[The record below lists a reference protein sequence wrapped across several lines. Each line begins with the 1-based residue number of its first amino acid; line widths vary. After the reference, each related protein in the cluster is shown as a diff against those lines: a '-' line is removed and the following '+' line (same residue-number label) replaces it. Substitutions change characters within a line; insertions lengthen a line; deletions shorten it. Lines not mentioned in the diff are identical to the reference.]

1 MATVRFTGE
10 VLPDGT
16 IRLPEGVQ
24 LAPGKVEITVEHA
37 TDDVHHDAPQRR
49 SLADWA
55 ETEAEHWGQRLRA
68 NNVSSFTGKS
78 D

>member
-10 VLPDGT
+10 ILPDGT
-16 IRLPEGVQ
+16 IRLPEGVK
-24 LAPGKVEITVEHA
+24 LTPGKAEITVEPA
-37 TDDVHHDAPQRR
+37 SDALSQHGPQRR

-55 ETEAEHWGQRLRA
+55 ETEAEHWGRRLRA
-68 NNVSSFTGKS
+68 